1 MHVKNTPVAFEMAE
15 NLADRLHVENSL
27 WENISEAG
35 VRVSVEGNTFFAIES
50 GECGLQECSRT
61 GGLCSKW
68 KESCRKSKNVQSQG
82 VYLRSGVSGFE

>member
-1 MHVKNTPVAFEMAE
+1 MAE

-35 VRVSVEGNTFFAIES
+35 VR
-50 GECGLQECSRT
+50 ECSRT

-82 VYLRSGVSGFE
+82 VYLRAGGKTAGYTWQGPSGSSGHGDMGQRPRLGGKG